1 MTHLSI
7 EELIGVREPGLEPG
21 TTAARQHLAECPA
34 CQAELERLHQRA
46 ARLRALPALRPSR
59 DQWPAVR
66 QRLEA
71 ERRSRRVRWL
81 GAGGLAVAASVAVAL
96 LMGNL
101 SHPRIA
107 AGPGEISETMARSH
121 ALEQA
126 IESYRPESR
135 VTDGAT
141 ARAAGEL
148 EDRIAVIDR
157 QLEMAQL
164 LEPEP
169 RDQTLLR
176 LWRERVGLLDALVD
190 VHVTHANQVG
200 L

>member
-21 TTAARQHLAECPA
+21 TTAAHHHLAGCPA
-34 CQAELERLHQRA
+34 CQAEMERLHQRT
-46 ARLRALPALRPSR
+46 ARLKALPALRPAR
-59 DQWPAVR
+59 DHWPAVR
-66 QRLEA
+66 QRLA
-71 ERRSRRVRWL
+71 VERRARRVRWL
-81 GAGGLAVAASVAVAL
+81 GAGSLALAASVALAFL
-96 LMGNL
+96 IGSL
-101 SHPRIA
+101 SRPRTAPASSGIA
-107 AGPGEISETMARSH
+107 ETMARSH

-126 IESYRPESR
+126 IESYRPETR

-148 EDRIAVIDR
+148 EDRIALVDR

-169 RDQTLLR
+169 QDQALLR

-190 VHVTHANQVG
+190 VHVSHANHVG

>member
-1 MTHLSI
+1 MTHLSM
-7 EELIGVREPGLEPG
+7 EELVGVRGPGLEPG
-21 TTAARQHLAECPA
+21 TTAARQHLAECST

-46 ARLRALPALRPSR
+46 ARLRALPALRPAR

-71 ERRSRRVRWL
+71 ARRARRARWL
-81 GAGGLAVAASVAVAL
+81 GAGGLALAASVAGAVL
-96 LMGNL
+96 IGNL
-101 SHPRIA
+101 SRPRIA
-107 AGPGEISETMARSH
+107 TASSEISETMARSH

-169 RDQTLLR
+169 RDLTLLR

-190 VHVTHANQVG
+190 VHVTHANHVG